1 MVQQII
7 TAFRAKHK
15 FNLSNE
21 RLKAYAEKWQSKIE
35 DENAIETFI
44 DGLDTESLEEIARLD
59 DALRVK
65 TPKVEEPKPKD
76 DEPKEPANDIQKQI
90 NELKEL
96 LNAKAKSD
104 LSATRLNELKDL
116 PNELKASLKFVPLEN
131 LSDDDFTALKTD
143 LNTQAEAL
151 KLAQSKTN
159 PRFGVEKKEG
169 NLTADEKRYLESKSN
184 KKS

>member
-44 DGLDTESLEEIARLD
+44 DGLDIEPLEEIAKLD

-65 TPKVEEPKPKD
+65 APKEPIEKQKD
-76 DEPKEPANDIQKQI
+76 DEPQPNNDIQKQI
-90 NELKEL
+90 DELKEL
-96 LNAKAKSD
+96 LSAKAKSD

-116 PNELKASLKFVPLEN
+116 PDELKASLEFMELDS
-131 LSDDDFTALKTD
+131 LSEDRFNALK
-143 LNTQAEAL
+143 LKMSEQAEAL

-159 PRFGVEKKEG
+159 PRFGVDKPNAQMSEEKAKEI
-169 NLTADEKRYLESKSN
+169 AN
-184 KKS
+184 KI

>member
-44 DGLDTESLEEIARLD
+44 DGLDTEPLEEIAKLD

-76 DEPKEPANDIQKQI
+76 DEPQPANDIQKQI
-90 NELKEL
+90 DELKEL

-159 PRFGVEKKEG
+159 PRFGVEKPNAQMSEEKAKEI
-169 NLTADEKRYLESKSN
+169 AN
-184 KKS
+184 KI